1 MENSAADGRPRN
13 RTGMSPDQQLEE
25 FRTMSDAFWNDPSTQ
40 EARQRTPQNKTD
52 VAGDDILQSLRLQ
65 GERTGV
71 MLKNQNDLAPFTLR
85 RSWVIRRGQIVDL
98 AGVEGPLPPNKDLLV
113 VTSTMSCTSA
123 DISTTDTQVLV
134 YGRTTP

>member
-1 MENSAADGRPRN
+1 
-13 RTGMSPDQQLEE
+13 MSPDQQLEE
-25 FRTMSDAFWNDPSTQ
+25 FRTMSDAFWNDPSTR
-40 EARQRTPQNKTD
+40 EARQRTPQNKAD

-71 MLKNQNDLAPFTLR
+71 ILRSQNDLAPFTLR
-85 RSWVIRRGQIVDL
+85 RSWVIRQSQIVDL
-98 AGVEGPLPPNKDLLV
+98 AGVDGPLPPNKDLLV